1 MTWMHGKWLVATFMA
16 VGLVALGYAVLQP
29 FLDVASADSRT
40 CGSAWKSA
48 HRDLGS
54 GFSEDDLNRCEGPG
68 KTALQRAGIAAAAG
82 TISGAA
88 GLFLVLRKHSS

>member
-1 MTWMHGKWLVATFMA
+1 MHGKWLVATFMA

-29 FLDVASADSRT
+29 FLDVSAGGMT

-48 HRDLGS
+48 HRDLGPS
-54 GFSEDDLNRCEGPG
+54 ADLTACEGPG
-68 KTALQRAGIAAAAG
+68 KAALQRAGISAAAG